1 MEEVERE
8 RGNPTGAVAGVG
20 LAMSEGCRK
29 EPNRAN
35 ETTISQGKKDVYTRG
50 LNFVFS
56 LAKNEPRE
64 FMLVVY
70 GPGQN

>member
-1 MEEVERE
+1 MRIQQERLP
-8 RGNPTGAVAGVG
+8 GWLV
-20 LAMSEGCRK
+20 MSEGCRK

-35 ETTISQGKKDVYTRG
+35 EATISQGKKEVYTRG
-50 LNFVFS
+50 LNFGFS
-56 LAKNEPRE
+56 SAKNEPRE

>member
-1 MEEVERE
+1 
-8 RGNPTGAVAGVG
+8 
-20 LAMSEGCRK
+20 MSEGCRK

-35 ETTISQGKKDVYTRG
+35 EATISQGKKEVYTRG
-50 LNFVFS
+50 LNFGFS
-56 LAKNEPRE
+56 SAKNEPRE